1 MPLARSL
8 GRGVGGGWRGVRF
21 FRAVVSSAVRAQCV
35 RSVCTLCVCSLW
47 SALLSVAACDVLRLR
62 FGGACFP
69 QTGAPVGSN
78 DAVPFGNRVE
88 VKNLNSI
95 KAVGK
100 AIEHE
105 VRGDPI
111 LPLHVPSSCIP

>member
-1 MPLARSL
+1 MCAFLAL
-8 GRGVGGGWRGVRF
+8 WFPV
-21 FRAVVSSAVRAQCV
+21 QCV
-35 RSVCTLCVCSLW
+35 RSACAVCAHCVCVCSVW
-47 SALLSVAACDVLRLR
+47 SAPLSVAACDVLRLR

-105 VRGDPI
+105 VRGDHI